1 MIPAASGALEAR
13 EMPRQRGS
21 ATRKTTNP
29 AGKSLAR
36 FDGLKSDNVDIKL
49 VN

>member
-1 MIPAASGALEAR
+1 MIPAASGALEAN

-36 FDGLKSDNVDIKL
+36 LEGLKSDNVFMKFF
-49 VN
+49 

>member
-1 MIPAASGALEAR
+1 MIPAASGALEAN

-21 ATRKTTNP
+21 ATRKTTKP